1 MYPPGVRTTLDI
13 DDRVLA
19 AAKSRA
25 RARGITVGQAISEL
39 ALRGYEAEEERTASQ
54 LASGEFPML
63 PPVAGYVIT
72 DEMVERAL
80 TEDV

>member
-1 MYPPGVRTTLDI
+1 MRTTLDI

-25 RARGITVGQAISEL
+25 RARGITVGQALSEL
-39 ALRGYEAEEERTASQ
+39 ALRGQEEERTASQ
-54 LASGEFPML
+54 VADGDFPML
-63 PPVAGYVIT
+63 PPVPGHVIT